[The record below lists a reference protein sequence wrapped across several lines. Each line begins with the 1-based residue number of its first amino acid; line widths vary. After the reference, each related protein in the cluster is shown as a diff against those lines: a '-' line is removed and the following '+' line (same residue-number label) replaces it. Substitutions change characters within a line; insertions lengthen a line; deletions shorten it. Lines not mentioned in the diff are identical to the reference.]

1 MIERDRKGQND
12 QVRARVRRSAEDP
25 SLLYLKRVVSDTF
38 LLLPSL
44 LSPIPRVQKR
54 HPPTKTN

>member
-1 MIERDRKGQND
+1 MIERDKKDQND

-25 SLLYLKRVVSDTF
+25 SLPYLKRVVSDTF

-44 LSPIPRVQKR
+44 LPPIPRIQK
-54 HPPTKTN
+54 